1 MKIKINY
8 SALEELLKQIGA
20 KPDSNNLDQDCIEF
34 VSKLQSKSGLE
45 VSSLD
50 DVEYDDEG
58 YLIAYGQ
65 RIVLYIKDSKND
77 IEKLRNDPRGE
88 NVVRYHIHGQCRTL
102 QGKKANGTYDRY
114 VLKAKPNGL
123 FVVDGVTGGKKN
135 RYGGLIYGT
144 GTIVTEE
151 DVALG
156 ICKNCLNEIGI
167 GHQKSAQEWR
177 DSFDIEDFFKKLK
190 PLKPSKPKYTETT
203 YPGIEKRYDREYQ
216 RKSKQLKQLNNYRC
230 SACDVDLNSSLSH
243 RRLLHCHHKDGND
256 RIHANRNLQLLCVD
270 CHAKIGSNKNP
281 GFPGDLELCRKIKAE
296 QGIHG

>member
-1 MKIKINY
+1 MANFTSTHTGSVIDASVTK
-8 SALEELLKQIGA
+8 
-20 KPDSNNLDQDCIEF
+20 
-34 VSKLQSKSGLE
+34 
-45 VSSLD
+45 VSSSGVTQADLTKLNAVTSSATELNLLD
-50 DVEYDDEG
+50 GVTATTAEINILDGVTSTATE
-58 YLIAYGQ
+58 LN
-65 RIVLYIKDSKND
+65 L
-77 IEKLRNDPRGE
+77 L
-88 NVVRYHIHGQCRTL
+88 
-102 QGKKANGTYDRY
+102 
-114 VLKAKPNGL
+114 
-123 FVVDGVTGGKKN
+123 DGVTGGKKN

-216 RKSKQLKQLNNYRC
+216 RKSKQLKQLNNYKC
-230 SACDVDLNSSLSH
+230 SACDIDLNSSLSH

-256 RIHANRNLQLLCVD
+256 RNQAKRNLQLLCVD
-270 CHAKIGSNKNP
+270 CHAKIGNNKNP
-281 GFPGDLELCRKIKAE
+281 GFPGDLDLCRRIKAE